1 MLKHIAAYDEAHCCS
16 KVYGYPARFRVYPAT
31 YRGYLAAAR
40 FRGHLAA
47 AMCFS
52 IRSNIF
58 QQYIAADYSAFAA
71 YVCLRMLTHAAA
83 RSIFLQSIPLSLVS
97 LLKYADEWL
106 N

>member
-1 MLKHIAAYDEAHCCS
+1 MMKHIAAARFM
-16 KVYGYPARFRVYPAT
+16 VYPARFRGYPARFRVYPAT
-31 YRGYLAAAR
+31 FRGYLAAAR

-71 YVCLRMLTHAAA
+71 YVCLRMLT
-83 RSIFLQSIPLSLVS
+83 
-97 LLKYADEWL
+97 YADVCCSKEYIPAEYSAFSGFSSEVC
-106 N
+106 